1 MLKTETTF
9 HHVAGTNI
17 AVKAAMP
24 SAEGLI
30 KVLDN
35 SIPLEKIYRK
45 KAKTFINAA
54 KELAEVTDNILRNTG
69 IKELC
74 QFEADSIDLFA
85 FMACGLTIEQRD
97 RVMAYMADLDKEVA
111 A

>member
-9 HHVAGTNI
+9 HHIAGTNI
-17 AVKAAMP
+17 AVKAAIP

-74 QFEADSIDLFA
+74 QLEADSIDLFA
-85 FMACGLTIEQRD
+85 FSMF
-97 RVMAYMADLDKEVA
+97 
-111 A
+111 

>member
-1 MLKTETTF
+1 MLRKQTTF

-17 AVKAAMP
+17 AVKAAIP

-30 KVLDN
+30 EVLDN
-35 SIPLEKIYRK
+35 SVPLEKIYRK
-45 KAKTFINAA
+45 KAKTFINSA

-74 QFEADSIDLFA
+74 QLEADSIDLLS
-85 FMACGLTIEQRD
+85 FMICGLTLEQRD
-97 RVMAYMADLDKEVA
+97 KVA
-111 A
+111 EYIAELQAA

>member
-1 MLKTETTF
+1 MLRTETTF

-17 AVKAAMP
+17 AVKAAIP

-45 KAKTFINAA
+45 KAKTFLNSA
-54 KELAEVTDNILRNTG
+54 KELAEVTDNLLRNTG
-69 IKELC
+69 IKELSDL
-74 QFEADSIDLFA
+74 EAESIDLLS
-85 FMACGLTIEQRD
+85 FMICGLTIEQRD
-97 RVMAYMADLDKEVA
+97 KVAEYISEISKEEA
-111 A
+111 S